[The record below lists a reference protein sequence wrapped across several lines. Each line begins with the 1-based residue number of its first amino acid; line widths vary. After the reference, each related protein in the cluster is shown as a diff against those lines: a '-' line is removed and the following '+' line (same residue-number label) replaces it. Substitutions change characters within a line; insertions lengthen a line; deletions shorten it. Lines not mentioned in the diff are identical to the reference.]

1 MWSLM
6 KVLIV
11 SMVVDYCYAM
21 LPLLLFVHRVEFLIL
36 NSYQVPIEW
45 FATILTCSTRNPSY
59 HLKLR
64 YNYFGAYHHD
74 QDNDSFCYYFF
85 IK

>member
-36 NSYQVPIEW
+36 NSYQVPIE
-45 FATILTCSTRNPSY
+45 
-59 HLKLR
+59 
-64 YNYFGAYHHD
+64 
-74 QDNDSFCYYFF
+74 
-85 IK
+85 